1 MTRAA
6 RDLPH
11 LKKFGVHAIWAYS
24 VDSTLNHDSCMV
36 ALSGGGIYSM
46 CVVALFHSFYS
57 ADNNHTDILD
67 LTLAL
72 NGSIDTTRPIWGTNL
87 PDQYFV
93 ATLMAS
99 LSLGEDD
106 EEEAAADPACGE
118 AAREELKGAG
128 GAGRR
133 TAVPLAFVPLRFSS
147 FPSFLFTLLPITL
160 TYHDRASDPG
170 RRPCPARAP
179 LPARSRTLL
188 QPAAYG
194 GGGDGEGEY
203 AYARPPALRAR
214 GAEQGVRARQGAA
227 AAPSRSSAH
236 LAGCGA
242 DADAV
247 PAARMRGGARRGPG
261 AGVRV
266 TVCVCECKGCGRLAL
281 ASQQRRGVMEVEGG
295 LEGLTCAK
303 LIMCK
308 RAPRD
313 DASRRV
319 ETVLEV
325 IAMKERIGPGCC
337 NGCGPLLATVD
348 TTEKVWN
355 TAQKPV
361 KISVHPLP
369 ASRPS
374 FSLSYRTI
382 AVVPYLLY
390 CYVAD
395 SLETFTQLFSGYHSY
410 CESFH
415 HHNVVLQLGWSDII
429 TAKASISEGME
440 AGSEQT
446 IGLQRHVIDV
456 SKCTYEATGVI
467 GVYLSGSIWFKYK
480 DYRSGLLAIPDSAG
494 STVRWERQ
502 ILDSLIRLTG
512 VLGSTRLG
520 VCVSTTFPLTFG
532 EKLTT
537 LAQAQQIIH
546 KALPV
551 PLAHFGMSSSFR
563 YSYLDIIHQFSA
575 ASVPLMSSRPH
586 LESRAGSPLT
596 QPSLYLVHTSDRRR
610 RYTFDSHFSTNL
622 KSEFIFVWGEMDF
635 IEATTSSERRV
646 NENLTEGW
654 VNGLV
659 TIQPSS
665 CEAGTKFAVVL
676 NQRLN
681 LVKKPTYFTGYDS
694 CRLPRVSPKIY
705 PKDISGN
712 KHEDV
717 GGNDAWR
724 KWKPTWP
731 AKRARPG
738 SYYLSQLSSPTGTT
752 DEVELW
758 EFAELNIQGK
768 WYELNRESTHPNT
781 ISIRCYSLT
790 RSIIEDKE
798 DVPGVL
804 YCNRAS
810 ERSGPEDNRGV
821 PTNWNK
827 ALSGFQPGTAL
838 NLSLESAILNR
849 SEASEN
855 LLMDE
860 SQSANNE

>member
-46 CVVALFHSFYS
+46 CVIALFHSFYS

-87 PDQYFV
+87 PDQ
-93 ATLMAS
+93 
-99 LSLGEDD
+99 DD

-128 GAGRR
+128 GAGR
-133 TAVPLAFVPLRFSS
+133 
-147 FPSFLFTLLPITL
+147 
-160 TYHDRASDPG
+160 
-170 RRPCPARAP
+170 
-179 LPARSRTLL
+179 

-203 AYARPPALRAR
+203 AYARAPALRAR

-337 NGCGPLLATVD
+337 NGCGPLLATAD

-446 IGLQRHVIDV
+446 IGLQRHVTTETCGFG
-456 SKCTYEATGVI
+456 SKRGVFCPVQVKGRMNSETELVDATLTFFVRLTSEIRREHRALGKTNLGFTHPTDRSSRFDSVRGMCI
-467 GVYLSGSIWFKYK
+467 YHLSTNIRGETNNS
-480 DYRSGLLAIPDSAG
+480 RSG
-494 STVRWERQ
+494 TVSDGINGRE
-502 ILDSLIRLTG
+502 T
-512 VLGSTRLG
+512 
-520 VCVSTTFPLTFG
+520 PLCN
-532 EKLTT
+532 
-537 LAQAQQIIH
+537 IH
-546 KALPV
+546 
-551 PLAHFGMSSSFR
+551 
-563 YSYLDIIHQFSA
+563 
-575 ASVPLMSSRPH
+575 
-586 LESRAGSPLT
+586 
-596 QPSLYLVHTSDRRR
+596 
-610 RYTFDSHFSTNL
+610 
-622 KSEFIFVWGEMDF
+622 
-635 IEATTSSERRV
+635 
-646 NENLTEGW
+646 
-654 VNGLV
+654 
-659 TIQPSS
+659 
-665 CEAGTKFAVVL
+665 
-676 NQRLN
+676 
-681 LVKKPTYFTGYDS
+681 
-694 CRLPRVSPKIY
+694 
-705 PKDISGN
+705 
-712 KHEDV
+712 
-717 GGNDAWR
+717 NDLQHW
-724 KWKPTWP
+724 
-731 AKRARPG
+731 
-738 SYYLSQLSSPTGTT
+738 
-752 DEVELW
+752 
-758 EFAELNIQGK
+758 
-768 WYELNRESTHPNT
+768 
-781 ISIRCYSLT
+781 
-790 RSIIEDKE
+790 
-798 DVPGVL
+798 
-804 YCNRAS
+804 
-810 ERSGPEDNRGV
+810 
-821 PTNWNK
+821 
-827 ALSGFQPGTAL
+827 
-838 NLSLESAILNR
+838 
-849 SEASEN
+849 
-855 LLMDE
+855 
-860 SQSANNE
+860 